1 MLEFR
6 RRAGDILN
14 QIFYRKERIL
24 VRRGR
29 KDMAVLIP
37 LEDYQTYIADADTE
51 RYTNKELQGMF
62 RRDAIRADLR
72 SWALQAKPRRG

>member
-14 QIFYRKERIL
+14 HIFYRKERVL

-51 RYTNKELQGMF
+51 RYTDKELREMF
-62 RRDAIRADLR
+62 RRDAIPADLR
-72 SWALQAKPRRG
+72 SWAFRAKPRRR

>member
-51 RYTNKELQGMF
+51 RYTDKELQDMF
-62 RRDAIRADLR
+62 RRDAVPADLR
-72 SWALQAKPRRG
+72 SWALQAKPRRR